1 MPGDRLEKPTVQD
14 PAHELLLERF
24 RETDLYVVITEQFCA
39 GRTALAV
46 LDGVLAA
53 GVGVVQLREKEIDDR
68 ELFERALAFRERTLR
83 AGALLIIDDR
93 LDVALAASADG
104 VHLGQRDLPVREARR
119 LAPELLIG
127 ASSHT
132 PEQAWEAQDAGAS
145 YVNIGPIF
153 PTQTKATDI
162 PALGPAALDRTVPQ
176 ITIPFTVMGGIK
188 AHNLGALLERGAR
201 HVAMVTAV
209 TAADDVTGAARS
221 LRQAITARRTP

>member
-1 MPGDRLEKPTVQD
+1 MPNDR
-14 PAHELLLERF
+14 LERF
-24 RETDLYVVITEQFCA
+24 RKTDLYVVITESFCS

-46 LDGVLAA
+46 LDEVLAA

-153 PTQTKATDI
+153 PTETKVTGI
-162 PALGPAALDRTVPQ
+162 PALGPAALERTVPRL
-176 ITIPFTVMGGIK
+176 TIPFTVMGGIK

-201 HVAMVTAV
+201 HVAVVTAV
-209 TAADDVTGAARS
+209 TAADDVAGAARA
-221 LRQAITARRTP
+221 LRRAIGERRTP